1 MWPWGSVSEPG
12 QSPARRSPRR
22 EGPGPDSTEAG
33 LRRGERTWG
42 HPLSPVPVPAS
53 VSTPAQRWGVRS
65 VPDAGLTTIVFVGRL
80 PDGSAGFGD
89 REGRT

>member
-53 VSTPAQRWGVRS
+53 VSTPA
-65 VPDAGLTTIVFVGRL
+65 
-80 PDGSAGFGD
+80 
-89 REGRT
+89 